1 MASLLED
8 TNVKMGVL
16 HAVYGVGAMCAPL
29 VSTQFA
35 RLPRWSFVYLV
46 HVGLILVNAVV
57 AIIVFRFKNQDGAS
71 RAHWQL
77 TMVKP
82 VVSRVFG

>member
-46 HVGLILVNAVV
+46 HLGLILVNTVV
-57 AIIVFRFKNQDGAS
+57 AIIVFRFRNQDGAC
-71 RAHWQL
+71 AHWQL

-82 VVSRVFG
+82 VVSRMYG